1 MPLSTYKPKWA
12 GSASISPSG
21 SFEAGSWQ
29 SFELVYTAGKFGID
43 DQGGIAI
50 VMRTASDQSR
60 LQIDDPHGPSYC
72 TAEASNGAVLALDY
86 DSRNGIR
93 PWFKRLRVRVVR
105 HFLSEG
111 DTITIR
117 IGDRRFGGPGIRM
130 QTFCES
136 TYEFKVLADPI
147 ATTDFVE
154 LPVQPDIAIVPAKP
168 ERWKAV
174 LPTLVP
180 VGEPFRLCLKA
191 EDVWGNPSDQVN
203 ETVRLKTDRPVAG
216 LPETVTFTPGERAKI
231 IEGLSV
237 AEECDLVVELR
248 SAAGAVLAE
257 SNACRISD
265 SYPYRQFWSD
275 MHGQSEE
282 TVGTNSAREYFA
294 FARDLAFLDIAGH
307 QGNDFQITDAFW
319 AELNQLTAEFD
330 EPGKFVCL
338 PGFEWS
344 GNTNL
349 GGDHNV
355 WYRNEGRPIFRSS
368 RVLIDDTGAP
378 ETDAHTL
385 PDLFDKLQGED
396 ALVVAHCGGRYAD
409 VTLAHDGALEPS
421 VEVHSSWGTFEWIVE
436 DALKL
441 GYRIGIVGAS
451 DGHKGRLGAEY
462 PGASMFGCYGGYTC
476 HMMPELTRDALFES
490 FRRRNHF
497 ATTGARIF
505 LEAAVEMPSGG
516 KIHQRNPDLG
526 PTQSWQAQTAY
537 MGDIV
542 AVTDDEVAFTLDLSS
557 TSPVERI
564 EFRDGLETVEVAR
577 PYAKRDLGARV
588 RIVWE
593 GAEYRGRGRM
603 VNWDGNLYVHGNRIR
618 QARAIN
624 FWNADN
630 PLETRGDTGLA
641 WRAVTTGSFG
651 GLDLWFEDAH
661 AGRIEIET
669 PQGRFEVLLE
679 DIGLE
684 DMAFDCGGLGKA
696 LRTYR
701 LPERLTA
708 NTLKWSRLLT
718 LHGAGEGDTRPY
730 VCVTFEDGHQAWSSP
745 LYLFR
750 D

>member
-1 MPLSTYKPKWA
+1 MPLSTYKADWA
-12 GSASISPSG
+12 GSAAISPSG

-29 SFELVYTAGKFGID
+29 SFELTYTAGKFGID

-50 VMRTASDQSR
+50 VMRTAADQSR
-60 LQIDDPHGPSYC
+60 LQIDDPQGVSFC

-86 DSRNGIR
+86 DGRNGIR

-105 HFLSEG
+105 HFLAEG

-130 QTFCES
+130 QTFCEP

-154 LPVQPDIAIVPAKP
+154 LPNQPTLAIVPGKP
-168 ERWKAV
+168 ERWQAV

-180 VGEPFRLCLKA
+180 IGEPFRLSLKA
-191 EDVWGNPSDQVN
+191 EDIWGNPSDQIDQ
-203 ETVRLKTDRPVAG
+203 TVRLSPDRPVQG
-216 LPETVTFTPGERAKI
+216 LPETVTFKPGDRAQV

-237 AEECDLVVELR
+237 ASECDLTVSVLTADG
-248 SAAGAVLAE
+248 AALVT
-257 SNACRISD
+257 SNPC
-265 SYPYRQFWSD
+265 QFWSD
-275 MHGQSEE
+275 LHGQSEE
-282 TVGTNSAREYFA
+282 TVGTNSAREYFD

-319 AELNQLTAEFD
+319 AELNGLTAEFD
-330 EPGKFVCL
+330 APGRFVCL

-355 WYRNEGRPIFRSS
+355 WYRTEGRPIYRSS
-368 RVLIDDTGAP
+368 RALIADTTKP
-378 ETDAHTL
+378 ETDAFTL
-385 PDLFDKLQGED
+385 PDLFEQLQDED

-421 VEVHSSWGTFEWIVE
+421 VEVHSSWGTFPWIVD

-441 GYRIGIVGAS
+441 GYRIGIVAAS

-476 HMMPELTRDALFES
+476 HRMPELSRDALFES

-497 ATTGARIF
+497 CTTGTRMF
-505 LEAAVEMPSGG
+505 LEASVALPNGG
-516 KIHQRNPDLG
+516 LIHKRNPALG
-526 PTQSWQAQTAY
+526 PTESWQADKAY

-542 AVTDDEVAFTLDLSS
+542 KVEDDEITFGLDLAAA
-557 TSPVERI
+557 SPIERL
-564 EFRDGLETVEVAR
+564 EFRDGLDAVEVVR
-577 PYAKRDLGARV
+577 PYSARELGARIRV
-588 RIVWE
+588 VWE

-603 VNWDGNLYVHGNRIR
+603 VSWDGHLHLHGNRIR
-618 QARAIN
+618 QAKPIN

-630 PLETRGDTGLA
+630 RLEARGDTGLA
-641 WRAVTTGSFG
+641 WKAVTTGSFG
-651 GLDLWFEDAH
+651 GVDIWLEDAQS
-661 AGRIEIET
+661 GRIEIET
-669 PQGRFEVLLE
+669 PQGRFEALIE
-679 DIGLE
+679 DIGFE
-684 DMAFDCGGLGKA
+684 DMAFECGGLGKR
-696 LRTYR
+696 LRLYR

-708 NTLKWSRLLT
+708 KTLRWSCT
-718 LHGAGEGDTRPY
+718 LPVRSPGEGDTRPY
-730 VCVTFEDGHQAWSSP
+730 VCITQENGHQAWSSP
-745 LYLFR
+745 IYLFR
-750 D
+750 E